1 MLSHFSRVQLC
12 DPIDG
17 SPWGSPVP
25 GILQARTLE
34 WVAIS
39 FSNTW
44 KWKWK
49 GSHSVVSNPQR
60 PHGPQPT
67 RLPPSVG
74 FSRQEYWSGV
84 PLLAL
89 LKMTHLSTYQKGF
102 VVPEQVTLQ
111 APQSI
116 ASYGMGHNPG
126 FNVPQPVKHFKENR
140 GFEKPES
147 LRFGFS
153 FAQQIHIW
161 CLWYPGHYARHW
173 EYNGSAHGPPHFQE
187 LTDKWYWQKVNWWL
201 CCVLCLVT
209 QSCQTLCDPMN
220 CSLPS
225 TSVHG
230 DRQQYWSRL
239 PSSRRSLQ
247 PRDQTQ
253 VSHIAGGFFTAV
265 SHQGNPD

>member
-1 MLSHFSRVQLC
+1 M
-12 DPIDG
+12 
-17 SPWGSPVP
+17 
-25 GILQARTLE
+25 
-34 WVAIS
+34 
-39 FSNTW
+39 
-44 KWKWK
+44 
-49 GSHSVVSNPQR
+49 SNPQR

-153 FAQQIHIW
+153 FAQQIHIK
-161 CLWYPGHYARHW
+161 CLLWAG
-173 EYNGSAHGPPHFQE
+173 
-187 LTDKWYWQKVNWWL
+187 T
-201 CCVLCLVT
+201 
-209 QSCQTLCDPMN
+209 TLDTEM
-220 CSLPS
+220 
-225 TSVHG
+225 
-230 DRQQYWSRL
+230 QQRTK
-239 PSSRRSLQ
+239 
-247 PRDQTQ
+247 QTQ
-253 VSHIAGGFFTAV
+253 APPSRWVCSGGLTCPPPPTPPTMQRV
-265 SHQGNPD
+265 LVCIPGPQMCSVL